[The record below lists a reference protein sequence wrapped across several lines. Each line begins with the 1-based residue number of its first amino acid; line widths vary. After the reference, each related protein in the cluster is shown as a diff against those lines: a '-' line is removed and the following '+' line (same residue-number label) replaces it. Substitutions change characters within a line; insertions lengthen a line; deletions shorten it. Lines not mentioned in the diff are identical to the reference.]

1 MRPRVHPR
9 AEALDDDEATAAAG
23 AGRRWWLVVG
33 GLGVGL
39 IRGNWGEQGP
49 DPGDVGDPRSTG
61 EEAVVADAVEAVGQD
76 VKQEAADE
84 LVGREGHALDPL
96 TAWYA
101 IPSPVVFPAERHA
114 TVVEGEQP
122 AVRDRDPV
130 GVAGQ
135 IGEHG
140 PRPREGPL
148 GVDDPLRAAQRREMG
163 REGGRV
169 SE

>member
-39 IRGNWGEQGP
+39 IRGNWGGQVP

-84 LVGREGHALDPL
+84 LVGREGHGLDPRATL
-96 TAWYA
+96 CAL
-101 IPSPVVFPAERHA
+101 SGPVVLPAERH
-114 TVVEGEQP
+114 
-122 AVRDRDPV
+122 
-130 GVAGQ
+130 
-135 IGEHG
+135 
-140 PRPREGPL
+140 
-148 GVDDPLRAAQRREMG
+148 
-163 REGGRV
+163 
-169 SE
+169 